1 MQYITFP
8 CEIVNIDDN
17 YVDIKYYQND
27 PETGELDEAYFAV
40 GRIPMDMLE
49 KKPAKNAKSVSVEHA
64 TITDIVANFEAS
76 KQSSQEADE
85 EELGEK

>member
-17 YVDIKYYQND
+17 YVDIKYYINH
-27 PETGELDEAYFAV
+27 PETGKPDEEFFAI

-49 KKPAKNAKSVSVEHA
+49 KKPAKNAKSVEVEHA

-76 KQSSQEADE
+76 KQSSQKADE
-85 EELGEK
+85 EELGS